1 MKKEPIK
8 KRVIWIL
15 SVVAVLFLA
24 VAILIPSIKSIQ
36 HQKKAAVANAVDAI
50 FSAYEL
56 NDHTIERAKGYMD
69 NVIGNKTQEAAFVEQ
84 AIAEIQRMNGGVG
97 KLSLTVYDIVLQ
109 QKLLE
114 IIGYEND
121 AIKQAY
127 EAQIMVML
135 NLQDGLMTFDNF
147 TEEILRE
154 PLGMRAGSF
163 YHDQPDYYTSPQK
176 VYIETYLPQHLDQKK
191 AEALRTKDTGKILNL
206 CADLAVLSQYDGLDS
221 VNTVSIQ
228 ELLILLTAEA
238 ETILIK
244 PGVGGYYDGWED
256 SSSSNHDRDEAMSVV
271 GNMVQATVS
280 AAHYFGD
287 LASYDFH
294 RSESYF
300 GEDSNGN
307 SMQVTGESTSYTAIY
322 LCGTKI
328 SDYDLKERYIKL
340 AYENNMAAYHKD
352 GYCFAV
358 NDEQLICF
366 VGKDHFSLDLK

>member
-1 MKKEPIK
+1 MKKEPLK
-8 KRVIWIL
+8 KRVIYII
-15 SVVAVLFLA
+15 SVVAVLFLT
-24 VAILIPSIKSIQ
+24 VAILIPCINSIQ
-36 HQKKAAVANAVDAI
+36 HQKKAAIANAVDAI

-56 NDHTIERAKGYMD
+56 DDRTIERAKGYMD
-69 NVIGNKTQEAAFVEQ
+69 NVLGNKAQEAAFVEQ
-84 AIAEIQRMNGGVG
+84 AISEIQKMNGGVG
-97 KLSLTVYDIVLQ
+97 DLSLTVYDIVLQ

-114 IIGYEND
+114 ILGYEND

-127 EAQIMVML
+127 EAQIMVIL
-135 NLQDGLMTFDNF
+135 NLQDGLMTFENF
-147 TEEILRE
+147 TEEILEE
-154 PLGMRAGSF
+154 PLGKNVGSF

-176 VYIETYLPQHLDQKK
+176 AYKETYLPQHLDQKK
-191 AEALRTKDTGKILNL
+191 TEALYTKDTGKILNL
-206 CADLAVLSQYDGLDS
+206 CADLAVLSQYDGLD
-221 VNTVSIQ
+221 VINTVSTQ
-228 ELLILLTAEA
+228 ELLLSLTTEA

-256 SSSSNHDRDEAMSVV
+256 NSSSNYDRDEAMSVV

-294 RSESYF
+294 RSGSYF
-300 GEDSNGN
+300 GKDNNGN
-307 SMQVTGESTSYTAIY
+307 SMQVTGESVSYTTIY
-322 LCGTKI
+322 LRGTKI

-340 AYENNMAAYHKD
+340 AYEDNMAAYQKD

-366 VGKDHFSLDLK
+366 VGKDHFALDLN